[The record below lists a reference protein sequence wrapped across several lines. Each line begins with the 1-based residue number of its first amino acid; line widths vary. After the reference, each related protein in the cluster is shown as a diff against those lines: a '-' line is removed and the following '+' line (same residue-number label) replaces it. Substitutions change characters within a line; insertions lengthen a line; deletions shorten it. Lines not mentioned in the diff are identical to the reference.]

1 MDNQTFWKTVK
12 VYFSDKGSNSRQIT
26 LLENDTKLTDDKDTA
41 KTMIF
46 FFINI
51 TKNVNLKPYKDSSL
65 TNIEGITSNFE
76 NQISIKKIKESFS
89 NIVSGD
95 FNFQEVSREDVK
107 KEIIILN
114 LKKNPQ
120 LMRLFQQQF

>member
-26 LLENDTKLTDDKDTA
+26 LLENDTKLTDDKETA

-120 LMRLFQQQF
+120 LMGLFQQQF

>member
-120 LMRLFQQQF
+120 LMGLFQQQF

>member
-120 LMRLFQQQF
+120 LMSLFQQQF

>member
-65 TNIEGITSNFE
+65 TNIEGIASNFE
-76 NQISIKKIKESFS
+76 NQISIKKDKRILLKHSFRR
-89 NIVSGD
+89 
-95 FNFQEVSREDVK
+95 F
-107 KEIIILN
+107 
-114 LKKNPQ
+114 
-120 LMRLFQQQF
+120 

>member
-26 LLENDTKLTDDKDTA
+26 LLENDTKLTDDKEKA

-65 TNIEGITSNFE
+65 TNIEGIASNFE

-120 LMRLFQQQF
+120 LMGLFQQQF

>member
-41 KTMIF
+41 KAMIF

-65 TNIEGITSNFE
+65 TNIEGIASNFE

-120 LMRLFQQQF
+120 LMGLFQQQF

>member
-65 TNIEGITSNFE
+65 TNIEGIASNFE

-120 LMRLFQQQF
+120 LMGLFQQQF

>member
-51 TKNVNLKPYKDSSL
+51 TKNVNLKPYKGSSL

-120 LMRLFQQQF
+120 LMGLFQQQF

>member
-12 VYFSDKGSNSRQIT
+12 VYFSDKRSNSRQIT

-65 TNIEGITSNFE
+65 TNIEGIASNFE

-120 LMRLFQQQF
+120 LMGLFQQQF

>member
-46 FFINI
+46 F
-51 TKNVNLKPYKDSSL
+51 S
-65 TNIEGITSNFE
+65 
-76 NQISIKKIKESFS
+76 
-89 NIVSGD
+89 
-95 FNFQEVSREDVK
+95 
-107 KEIIILN
+107 
-114 LKKNPQ
+114 
-120 LMRLFQQQF
+120 